1 MIKKSA
7 QNQGA
12 AIGNRPLIVSY
23 SYSGN
28 THRIAQAIQN
38 LTNGDWSEIYPW
50 QPYPMAF
57 PELLEQV
64 KQEIQSGYKPR
75 LLPGFNLPKHYQVI
89 FVGSPNWC
97 GTISR
102 PHREAAG
109 AYTPT
114 DSPVLPVPAILET
127 PSGKLILPFYSHC
140 GGVPCDFKRDISL
153 LCPRAEVREAL
164 RVIDDGGDNLIK
176 ILQEWLDKMDVDH
189 MGVVK
194 GEE

>member
-75 LLPGFNLPKHYQVI
+75 LLPGFNLPNHYQVI

-97 GTISR
+97 GTIS
-102 PHREAAG
+102 PPLASWLSKN
-109 AYTPT
+109 
-114 DSPVLPVPAILET
+114 DL
-127 PSGKLILPFYSHC
+127 SGKLILPFYSHC

-189 MGVVK
+189 MGFVK
-194 GEE
+194 GGE